1 MLKRSNMMTLA
12 RDDSEDHIASN
23 KLMNLVGEEMLKLK
37 VPQTLKELQSNLIKP
52 EGNITFLLSFFLK
65 IFVTFSRRKFPK

>member
-1 MLKRSNMMTLA
+1 
-12 RDDSEDHIASN
+12 
-23 KLMNLVGEEMLKLK
+23 MNLVGEEMLKLK

>member
-1 MLKRSNMMTLA
+1 MLKRSNIMTLA

-37 VPQTLKELQSNLIKP
+37 VHQTLKELQSYLIKP

-65 IFVTFSRRKFPK
+65 IFVTFHRRKFPK